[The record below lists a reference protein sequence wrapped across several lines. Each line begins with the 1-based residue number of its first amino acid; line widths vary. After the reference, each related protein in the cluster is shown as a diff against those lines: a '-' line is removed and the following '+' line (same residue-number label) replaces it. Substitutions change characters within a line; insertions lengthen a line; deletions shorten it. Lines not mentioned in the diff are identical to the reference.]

1 MRQAPNLLA
10 FVAGRKLNYLLS
22 SDRESGWPTPGRLDR
37 LAIRGPDE
45 VGVTTKSYSLDDDRP
60 VPPQETISRVKRF
73 AAAFGITRV
82 ANLTGLDR
90 TGIAVVMVCRPNA
103 RSSAVFNGKGIDL
116 DSAQASAL
124 MEAAETWH
132 AENIRLPLQFA
143 SFADL
148 GGRQAV
154 VDIDALPRAPPGTQF
169 DPYLPIL
176 WVEGRNLMDGS
187 AIWVPFEIVHADSRM
202 RGPPMTGCF
211 SMSTNGLASG
221 NHFLEAVSHAIC
233 EIIERDATSL
243 WHRSPPAEQDRR
255 RLDLASIDDAK
266 SLAILDLLARARLDV
281 GVWDITTDV
290 GVCAF
295 QCLIVERAG
304 ETGHIGV
311 GAACHPARAT
321 ALRRAVL
328 EAAQVRT
335 TYIIGSRE
343 DIEPVDYDPA
353 VLRNRTAEA
362 HALMRSTER
371 ARDFRSAPSMT
382 CETPAAEVAWLL
394 DRLRAV
400 GLKQAIAVDLTQP
413 EFGIPVV
420 RVVVPGLE
428 GSDHHHSQYWPGPRA
443 RAAQVRRS

>member
-1 MRQAPNLLA
+1 M
-10 FVAGRKLNYLLS
+10 
-22 SDRESGWPTPGRLDR
+22 
-37 LAIRGPDE
+37 
-45 VGVTTKSYSLDDDRP
+45 TTKSYSLDDDRP

-116 DSAQASAL
+116 ASAQASAL

-132 AENIRLPLQFA
+132 AENIRLPLRYA

-169 DPYLPIL
+169 DPHLPIL

-221 NHFLEAVSHAIC
+221 NHFPEAVSHAIC

-243 WHRSPPAEQDRR
+243 WHRSPPAEQDAPPSRSRIDRRRQIACRPRSPGAGAARRR
-255 RLDLASIDDAK
+255 RLGYHHRRGRLRVPMPDRRSRRRDGAYRRRRRLSSRPRDRAAACGPGSGAGAHDLHHR
-266 SLAILDLLARARLDV
+266 LARRH
-281 GVWDITTDV
+281 
-290 GVCAF
+290 
-295 QCLIVERAG
+295 RAG
-304 ETGHIGV
+304 
-311 GAACHPARAT
+311 
-321 ALRRAVL
+321 
-328 EAAQVRT
+328 
-335 TYIIGSRE
+335 
-343 DIEPVDYDPA
+343 
-353 VLRNRTAEA
+353 
-362 HALMRSTER
+362 
-371 ARDFRSAPSMT
+371 
-382 CETPAAEVAWLL
+382 
-394 DRLRAV
+394 RL
-400 GLKQAIAVDLTQP
+400 
-413 EFGIPVV
+413 
-420 RVVVPGLE
+420 
-428 GSDHHHSQYWPGPRA
+428 
-443 RAAQVRRS
+443 